1 MEEHIC
7 EHETDFGILFT
18 KIDYMTKALDSQVIA
33 MDALKI
39 AVDAAVK
46 YQISMKSIRESAE
59 RERMPHLY
67 KASIIISV
75 IIGFSAIL
83 TALIIEF
90 HK

>member
-1 MEEHIC
+1 
-7 EHETDFGILFT
+7 
-18 KIDYMTKALDSQVIA
+18 
-33 MDALKI
+33 
-39 AVDAAVK
+39 
-46 YQISMKSIRESAE
+46 MKSIRESAE